1 MDVWARVPV
10 DPMFLRQRN
19 LPFEEDYFTDEKGNH
34 VWRSYYEYIRDH
46 LGYRIVLE
54 EAEVDSEIVA
64 GKDFHARISLQNHGF
79 SAPVNPRPVQLVL
92 TGRASQIRFDFK
104 TDIRRWSGGGTR
116 QVLEMT
122 ATMPSDM
129 VEGEYQVYFAMPD
142 ASETL
147 SEQPEYAIR
156 CANPLEFVDGCNWL
170 GENVIIRN
178 HE

>member
-10 DPMFLRQRN
+10 DPMFLWQRN
-19 LPFEEDYFTDEKGNH
+19 LPFEEDYFTDEKGRH

-64 GKDFHARISLQNHGF
+64 DKDFHARISLRNDGF
-79 SAPVNPRPVQLVL
+79 SAPIHPRPVQLVL
-92 TGRASQIRFDFK
+92 TGRVSQIRFDFA
-104 TDIRRWSGGGTR
+104 TDIRRWRGGGAR
-116 QVLEMT
+116 QVLEMS

-147 SEQPEYAIR
+147 SERPEYAIR

-170 GENVIIRN
+170 GESVIIHN
-178 HE
+178 S